1 MLVNLVSFAG
11 SRDRLSGL
19 KSRPAEGPALEKNQ
33 RAYTWFFSLAVRIR
47 PIDCANPSFV
57 SPSCF
62 SDVLLSDQCRSKQRN
77 RLRADENTSIL
88 SFSLDTNINSTTVLR
103 LGSLGNVSFAQI
115 RGFVNTG
122 TQIYKTVVEDWLHHE
137 DITNLELTA
146 ISKWQKNETIKRF
159 LAESALEV
167 DGERQGLR
175 LRIDMCAPTVC
186 PALCRRGRQSKRI
199 AINTSGASTGS
210 TASTDSTPAPTLLT
224 TCAES
229 APSAAP
235 LRVSLRTRIQIC
247 VCGPNA
253 QLNQAAAAGAVDLL
267 DSLNSREFRLLVVQG
282 HRLHAHASEFDVQLY
297 AVIEPTGPTR
307 VGCITPDW
315 GRRERAATKAAD
327 AWRLSSLLLPC
338 YYTIIIMVLYLLF
351 VSILSA
357 PRRRPRLRMFQ
368 RPLPWAR
375 ASVQATFMVRVQG
388 VQPTT
393 VSLMVSVQRLQAA
406 TVAVIQAFLKDSVV
420 II

>member
-1 MLVNLVSFAG
+1 MKLGLESLESPCRLYFGCLVLVNLVCFAG
-11 SRDRLSGL
+11 SRGRLSGL
-19 KSRPAEGPALEKNQ
+19 KSRPALEKNQ

-62 SDVLLSDQCRSKQRN
+62 SDVLLSDQCRSKQMN
-77 RLRADENTSIL
+77 RLRAADNTSIL

-146 ISKWQKNETIKRF
+146 ISKWQTNDKIMRF

-235 LRVSLRTRIQIC
+235 LRVSLRTRIQIF

-282 HRLHAHASEFDVQLY
+282 HRLHAHASEFDVTLY
-297 AVIEPTGPTR
+297 AVIEPTR

-315 GRRERAATKAAD
+315 VRCERAATKAA
-327 AWRLSSLLLPC
+327 LLR
-338 YYTIIIMVLYLLF
+338 
-351 VSILSA
+351 A
-357 PRRRPRLRMFQ
+357 PRAPGAA
-368 RPLPWAR
+368 AR
-375 ASVQATFMVRVQG
+375 C
-388 VQPTT
+388 T
-393 VSLMVSVQRLQAA
+393 VSWTWTGMKRSARHRGNLPACAIGRCG
-406 TVAVIQAFLKDSVV
+406 
-420 II
+420 